1 MKYSGIDLHFNNSV
15 VTVTDDTDRVGTH
28 SKIAQA
34 IRDKEVDDVLAVK
47 DNQPKLAEPQQ

>member
-15 VTVTDDTDRVGTH
+15 VTVTDDTDLVGTH